1 MMVVV
6 AVQTS
11 RRRAATDLPG
21 AVHTEAAIMARKRSF
36 VAIHHDRRLPEEPY
50 LEK

>member
-21 AVHTEAAIMARKRSF
+21 AVHTEAVIMAKKRCF
-36 VAIHHDRRLPEEPY
+36 IATHHDHRLPGEPY
-50 LEK
+50 LDK